1 MLLDFKYDVE
11 VAFRAAVGAGF
22 ALAGN
27 TQARAGIDAWW
38 NAQFNGFLALDAAL
52 SVALGAALLHD
63 LACALA
69 RRARPGDGKESL
81 LIGQLAAPAAGG
93 TGNHAGALLRA
104 GAVAGFAEFLAGQFD
119 LRGHASRGFLKG
131 ERHVVTQ
138 VCAALGPR
146 SEERRVGKECRSR
159 RPS

>member
-52 SVALGAALLHD
+52 SVALVAVLLHD

-69 RRARPGDGKESL
+69 RRALPGDGIDSL
-81 LIGQLAAPAAGG
+81 LIVLLASPAAGV
-93 TGNHAGALLRA
+93 TGYHAGAR
-104 GAVAGFAEFLAGQFD
+104 VLAC
-119 LRGHASRGFLKG
+119 
-131 ERHVVTQ
+131 T
-138 VCAALGPR
+138 
-146 SEERRVGKECRSR
+146 
-159 RPS
+159 